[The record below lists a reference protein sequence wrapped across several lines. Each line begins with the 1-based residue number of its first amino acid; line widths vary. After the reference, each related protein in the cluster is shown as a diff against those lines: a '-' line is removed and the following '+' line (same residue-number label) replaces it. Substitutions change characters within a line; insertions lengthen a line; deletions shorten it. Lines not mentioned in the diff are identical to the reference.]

1 MEDKAEALEE
11 ATDSPEAAADAKD
24 DAGDT
29 EDKDN
34 ARCAAGGVAEDAAA
48 EIFFFEIRSNVCSA
62 EKLTKCSTVLLLRLV
77 SFSTEQTLLC
87 RTFQCCF

>member
-11 ATDSPEAAADAKD
+11 ATDSPEAAVDAKD

-34 ARCAAGGVAEDAAA
+34 ARCAAGVAEDAAA
-48 EIFFFEIRSNVCSA
+48 EIFFFLKYE
-62 EKLTKCSTVLLLRLV
+62 VLY
-77 SFSTEQTLLC
+77 
-87 RTFQCCF
+87 

>member
-34 ARCAAGGVAEDAAA
+34 ARCAAGVAEDAAA
-48 EIFFFEIRSNVCSA
+48 EIFFFLKYE
-62 EKLTKCSTVLLLRLV
+62 VLYKGK
-77 SFSTEQTLLC
+77 
-87 RTFQCCF
+87 